1 MADLHTISELAKA
14 SKVVRER
21 NFDKALYP
29 QFARQFIHQFM
40 HQLIQ

>member
-14 SKVVRER
+14 SKALRER
-21 NFDKALYP
+21 NVDQGLYP
-29 QFARQFIHQFM
+29 QFARQLI